1 MELKWVKFVKSMT
14 DNFNK
19 LLDDF
24 AKYLDNIGRPNDYV
38 GYVRTINKNNGG
50 STMLWLNEALTIQQ
64 NMVDE
69 PLTIQQNKDGEP
81 KLTPI
86 GYLTERFDECF
97 ENISNI
103 KNKTKDDY
111 KVGLMWLWKYVC
123 GFNDSTINLQS
134 IRGFELTACQLIA
147 QSAIFCT
154 KEVFEKVISG
164 ECGSYENKKNNGN
177 KYGSWYYCKYQRAR
191 VGQKRREVIGNITLD
206 DNTYANSAIKYAI
219 LEGLEKYGIHKRDKQ
234 IFKGFEACHIWPNT
248 CIDARYHTSVANL
261 VLIPR
266 EIAGLTDHCDAVVEL
281 LKYEAWK
288 RFGFK
293 PEEEDVPQRPKYYK
307 DVIWRNTL

>member
-1 MELKWVKFVKSMT
+1 MNE
-14 DNFNK
+14 NFKK
-19 LLDDF
+19 LLEDF
-24 AKYLDNIGRPNDYV
+24 AEYLNKIGKPQDYV

-50 STMLWLNEALTIQQ
+50 STMLWLKEALTIQQ
-64 NMVDE
+64 NKNDE
-69 PLTIQQNKDGEP
+69 S

-86 GYLTERFDECF
+86 GYLSDCFDKCF
-97 ENISNI
+97 GNISNI

-134 IRGFELTACQLIA
+134 ISGFELTACQLIA

-154 KEVFEKVISG
+154 KEVFERVKKG
-164 ECGSYENKKNNGN
+164 ECGSVEYNNGGN
-177 KYGSWYYCKYQRAR
+177 TYGSWYNCRFKRAKSR
-191 VGQKRREVIGNITLD
+191 NERGEVVRDENGGVDRNENDKEIVFD
-206 DNTYANSAIKYAI
+206 DNTKANYAIKKAV
-219 LEGLEKYGIHKRDKQ
+219 LEGLKKYGIHRNNIQ
-234 IFKGFEACHIWPNT
+234 VFEGFEACHIWPGS
-248 CIDARYHTSVANL
+248 CYDECCHTSVANL

-293 PEEEDVPQRPKYYK
+293 PKDKDAPQRPKYYK